1 MDINWAVSECVSV
14 VRAKS
19 AATSA
24 NILVIVLAV
33 PLSSKNTYVALSL
46 SLSVYLSLPLSDC
59 VGNAMLFKLLTK
71 YLRKL

>member
-33 PLSSKNTYVALSL
+33 PLSSKNTYIRGPLSL
-46 SLSVYLSLPLSDC
+46 SRSIFLFLSPIVSEMLCYL
-59 VGNAMLFKLLTK
+59 N
-71 YLRKL
+71 YLQSI